1 MDDFKT
7 FPATPVTLE
16 IAGTTIEL
24 TPIRLGELPRLLA
37 IVRPFADS
45 LSTEPDWRDLLV
57 RHGDAVLDL
66 LALTTR
72 RERAWIDALSLD
84 EAVRLA
90 ATTFEVNAGFF
101 VTHVVPAIQVAARRL
116 EPTLQAMPGI
126 AGTTQS
132 RA

>member
-7 FPATPVTLE
+7 FPSTPVTLD
-16 IAGTTIEL
+16 IAGTTIDL
-24 TPIRLGELPRLLA
+24 SPIRLGELPRLLA

-45 LSTEPDWRDLLV
+45 LSTEPDWGALLV
-57 RHGDAVLDL
+57 LHGEAVLDL

-90 ATTFEVNAGFF
+90 AATFEVNAGFF
-101 VTHVVPAIQVAARRL
+101 AAHLVPAIQVAARRL
-116 EPTLQAMPGI
+116 EPTLQALPSI
-126 AGTTQS
+126 AGTTPS
-132 RA
+132 PA